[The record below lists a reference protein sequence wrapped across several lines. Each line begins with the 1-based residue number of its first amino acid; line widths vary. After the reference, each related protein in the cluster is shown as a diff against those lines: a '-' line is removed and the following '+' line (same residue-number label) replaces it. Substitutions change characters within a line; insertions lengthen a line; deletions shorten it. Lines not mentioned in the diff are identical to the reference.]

1 MTSFISHTS
10 IDCANA
16 FQLSQWWKQVLEY
29 VDKPDDP
36 NGPGDEECWIQRPD
50 GGHPLLF
57 IEVPEPRA
65 AKNRMHLDLR
75 PSAGTRDQEVER
87 LLGLG
92 PARSPTIA
100 TSTGPAG
107 AGWSSPTRRAT
118 SSASCAARRSS
129 PGSPWIGAAS
139 SGKCPDYSSGGVSGG
154 LKATSIS
161 WKPLLR
167 WAVA

>member
-10 IDCANA
+10 IDCTNA
-16 FQLSQWWKQVLEY
+16 YQLSQWWKQVLEY

-92 PARSPTIA
+92 AGQVADHRDIHGPGTGWVVLADPEGNELCVLRSEEEL
-100 TSTGPAG
+100 
-107 AGWSSPTRRAT
+107 
-118 SSASCAARRSS
+118 
-129 PGSPWIGAAS
+129 
-139 SGKCPDYSSGGVSGG
+139 DQ
-154 LKATSIS
+154 
-161 WKPLLR
+161 
-167 WAVA
+167 